1 MKTIG
6 IEISK
11 KKVIFIALEQTNG
24 VFVNITGKR
33 KSIELEDD
41 RDGKELKVFMK
52 ELHSY
57 FDSINPDKI
66 GIVTRMTKGKFSA
79 SPFSFKIEGL
89 IQLYD
94 KVAIEFVTPQGLT
107 GYFKKNE
114 LPLSPDHN
122 YQEKAIKLAVFLG
135 KD

>member
-6 IEISK
+6 IEIDK
-11 KKVIFIALEQTNG
+11 KKVIFIALELING
-24 VFVNITGKR
+24 SYTNITGKR
-33 KSIELEDD
+33 KSIELVDD
-41 RDGKELKVFMK
+41 RDGKELKSFMK
-52 ELHSY
+52 GLHSY

-79 SPFSFKIEGL
+79 SPFSFKVEGL

-94 KVAIEFVTPQGLT
+94 KVEIDFITPQGLT
-107 GYFKKNE
+107 AYFKKNE
-114 LPLSPDHN
+114 IPLSMDHK
-122 YQEKAIKLAVFLG
+122 YQEKAMKLAVFLG

>member
-41 RDGKELKVFMK
+41 RDGKELKAFMN

-94 KVAIEFVTPQGLT
+94 KVAIEFVTPQALT
-107 GYFKKNE
+107 SYFKKNE
-114 LPLSPDHN
+114 VPLSPSHN
-122 YQEKAIKLAVFLG
+122 YQEKALRLAVFFG
-135 KD
+135 K